1 MRPLV
6 AHCHL
11 GLGKLY
17 RQKGDRAKAQQHLTT
32 ATAMYRE
39 MDVGFY
45 SAGREGGRAMKTR
58 LASCALTLGLL
69 AGPLAAE
76 AQSAGKVYRIGWLH
90 PQPLPKQ
97 WLAGFDQ
104 GLREFGYVEGK
115 DLIIERRWGDG
126 NFDRL
131 PAMAADLVRLNVDV
145 LISGNSR
152 ALREL
157 QKATRTIPIVM
168 LGSGDPLGAG
178 LVASLARPG
187 GNLTGLSQLAPELSG
202 KRLELLK
209 EVVPR
214 LSRLTMLSNPGNP
227 SVVIGLQ
234 ETRAA
239 AAILGL
245 ILQSLDVRKPDEL
258 DSALATI
265 ARDRPDALVLP
276 IDSMIYEQRTRIAE
290 FAVKQGLPSMGP
302 YREFVEV
309 GGLMAYGASIPDIF
323 RRSVG
328 YIDKILKGAKPAD
341 LPVEQPTKYEFIINL
356 KTAKLLGLTIPPAVL
371 ARADEVIQ

>member
-1 MRPLV
+1 M
-6 AHCHL
+6 
-11 GLGKLY
+11 
-17 RQKGDRAKAQQHLTT
+17 
-32 ATAMYRE
+32 
-39 MDVGFY
+39 
-45 SAGREGGRAMKTR
+45 R
-58 LASCALTLGLL
+58 LARLTVL
-69 AGPLAAE
+69 ATLAVFLAAAGAAV
-76 AQSAGKVYRIGWLH
+76 AQPAAKIYRIGWLH
-90 PQPLPKQ
+90 PQPLPKP

-131 PAMAADLVRLNVDV
+131 PVMAADLVRLNVDV
-145 LISGNSR
+145 LISGNTR

-187 GNLTGLSQLAPELSG
+187 ANITGLSQLAPELSG

-209 EVVPR
+209 EVVPSLAR
-214 LSRLTMLSNPGNP
+214 VAMLSNPENP

-239 AAILGL
+239 ASVLGL
-245 ILQSLDVRKPDEL
+245 TLQSLDVRKPDEV
-258 DSALATI
+258 DPALAVL

-276 IDSMIYEQRTRIAE
+276 IDSMIHEQRTRIAD
-290 FAVKQGLPSMGP
+290 FALKHRVPAIGV
-302 YREFVEV
+302 YREFVDV
-309 GGLMAYGASIPDIF
+309 GGLMIYGASIPDIF

-341 LPVEQPTKYEFIINL
+341 LPVEQPTKYELVVNL
-356 KTAKLLGLTIPPAVL
+356 KTAKALGLTIPPSVL
-371 ARADEVIQ
+371 ARADELIQ

>member
-1 MRPLV
+1 MTRTGLV
-6 AHCHL
+6 I
-11 GLGKLY
+11 
-17 RQKGDRAKAQQHLTT
+17 T
-32 ATAMYRE
+32 
-39 MDVGFY
+39 
-45 SAGREGGRAMKTR
+45 
-58 LASCALTLGLL
+58 LTLTLL
-69 AGPLAAE
+69 AAPLAAE

-104 GLREFGYVEGK
+104 GLREFGYLEGK
-115 DLIIERRWGDG
+115 DLVIERLWGDG
-126 NFDRL
+126 DFDRL
-131 PAMAADLVRLNVDV
+131 PAMAAELVRLKVDV

-168 LGSGDPLGAG
+168 LGAGDPLGAG

-187 GNLTGLSQLAPELSG
+187 GNITGLSQLAPELSG

-209 EVVPR
+209 EVVPDLAR
-214 LSRLTMLSNPGNP
+214 VTMLSNPGNP

-239 AAILGL
+239 AKTLGL
-245 ILQSLDVRKPDEL
+245 TLHSLDVRKPAEL

-265 ARDRPDALVLP
+265 ARARPDALVLP
-276 IDSMIYEQRTRIAE
+276 IDSMIHEQRTRIAE
-290 FAVKQGLPSMGP
+290 FALKHGLPSIGV
-302 YREFVEV
+302 YREFVEA
-309 GGLMAYGASIPDIF
+309 GGLMVYGASIPDIF

-341 LPVEQPTKYEFIINL
+341 LPVEQPTKFEFVINL
-356 KTAKLLGLTIPPAVL
+356 KTAKTLGLTIPPSVL
-371 ARADEVIQ
+371 VRADEVIGP